1 MIRLDRR
8 RVACLNA
15 NNKRRNAMISLED
28 CLALC
33 GLSEAEVLALAEHE
47 HVPEIVAASLG
58 SHLLCQPNGGRQIG
72 AMIADDV
79 VSAVARGDGRH
90 AAELRATLQAF
101 VASHPEAMASLRTR
115 QCIAGL
121 ANGTSCL

>member
-1 MIRLDRR
+1 
-8 RVACLNA
+8 
-15 NNKRRNAMISLED
+15 MISLED

-58 SHLLCQPNGGRQIG
+58 NHLLCQPDGGRQIG

-79 VSAVARGDGRH
+79 TMAMARGDQRH
-90 AAELRATLQAF
+90 AEELRATLQDF
-101 VASHPEAMASLRTR
+101 VTSHPEAWASIRAKA
-115 QCIAGL
+115 CL
-121 ANGTSCL
+121 AARPATP

>member
-1 MIRLDRR
+1 
-8 RVACLNA
+8 
-15 NNKRRNAMISLED
+15 MISLED

-58 SHLLCQPNGGRQIG
+58 NHLLCQPNGGRQIG

-79 VSAVARGDGRH
+79 KMAMARGDSVH
-90 AAELRATLQAF
+90 ADELLATLRAF
-101 VASHPEAMASLRTR
+101 VATHPEALASVRTKA
-115 QCIAGL
+115 CL
-121 ANGTSCL
+121 AR

>member
-1 MIRLDRR
+1 
-8 RVACLNA
+8 
-15 NNKRRNAMISLED
+15 MISLED

-58 SHLLCQPNGGRQIG
+58 CHLLCQPGGGRLIG

-79 VSAVARGDGRH
+79 RWAVARGDRSH
-90 AAELRATLQAF
+90 AEELRATLHGF
-101 VASHPEAMASLRTR
+101 VTSHPDALSSLRASA
-115 QCIAGL
+115 CLAGWQPV
-121 ANGTSCL
+121 AQSTVAPPSI

>member
-1 MIRLDRR
+1 
-8 RVACLNA
+8 
-15 NNKRRNAMISLED
+15 MISLED

-58 SHLLCQPNGGRQIG
+58 NHLLCQSDGGRRIG

-79 VSAVARGDGRH
+79 VSALARGDQRH
-90 AAELRATLQAF
+90 ADELRATLQGF
-101 VASHPEAMASLRTR
+101 VASHPEALASVRAKACL
-115 QCIAGL
+115 AGRVL
-121 ANGTSCL
+121 P

>member
-1 MIRLDRR
+1 
-8 RVACLNA
+8 
-15 NNKRRNAMISLED
+15 MISLED

-58 SHLLCQPNGGRQIG
+58 NHLLCQPDGGRRIG

-79 VSAVARGDGRH
+79 TMAMARGDRCH
-90 AAELRATLQAF
+90 AEELRATLQGF
-101 VASHPEAMASLRTR
+101 VSSHPEAWASLRAKA
-115 QCIAGL
+115 CLAGRPT
-121 ANGTSCL
+121 AP